1 MDKRKEANLRV
12 KRNIVRALIE
22 LMQKKNYS
30 DISVSEITALAGV
43 SRISYYRNYD
53 SKEDILT
60 ESLESLM
67 THFSE
72 EINPLPLHTPSRR
85 VMSRFFHVARE
96 EKDHFML
103 LHQAGMDSQ
112 LQNGLDEFILS
123 CPHFPSLDR
132 RRTYPAYL
140 FSGAL
145 FRLLI
150 RWYDNDMN
158 ENDTELANI
167 FCQYMDGLL

>member
-12 KRNIVRALIE
+12 KRNIVRALTE

-72 EINPLPLHTPSRR
+72 EINPLPLHTPGQAAAPPSPWARRRAKAGPQGRDRQGQPHLRPHAGRGPGGRHPSRR
-85 VMSRFFHVARE
+85 RHRCGGRHHSHACRGTVHR
-96 EKDHFML
+96 
-103 LHQAGMDSQ
+103 
-112 LQNGLDEFILS
+112 
-123 CPHFPSLDR
+123 
-132 RRTYPAYL
+132 
-140 FSGAL
+140 
-145 FRLLI
+145 
-150 RWYDNDMN
+150 
-158 ENDTELANI
+158 
-167 FCQYMDGLL
+167 

>member
-72 EINPLPLHTPSRR
+72 EINPQIGRA
-85 VMSRFFHVARE
+85 HV
-96 EKDHFML
+96 
-103 LHQAGMDSQ
+103 
-112 LQNGLDEFILS
+112 
-123 CPHFPSLDR
+123 
-132 RRTYPAYL
+132 
-140 FSGAL
+140 
-145 FRLLI
+145 
-150 RWYDNDMN
+150 
-158 ENDTELANI
+158 
-167 FCQYMDGLL
+167 